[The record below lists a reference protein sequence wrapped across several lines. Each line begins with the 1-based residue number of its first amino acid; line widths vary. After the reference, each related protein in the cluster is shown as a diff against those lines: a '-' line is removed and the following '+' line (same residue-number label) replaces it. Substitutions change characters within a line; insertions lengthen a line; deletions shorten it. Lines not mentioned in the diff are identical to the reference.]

1 MQKYTMKGNSSIDQL
16 TKDVDL
22 ELIPKIIEK
31 VVLIKID
38 RMYILTSKK
47 CMLTF
52 KIKFFFLIYR
62 NGYKSVGS
70 IVIKTNKTYL

>member
-1 MQKYTMKGNSSIDQL
+1 MQKYTMKGNNNIDQL

-38 RMYILTSKK
+38 RMYILTNKK
-47 CMLTF
+47 F
-52 KIKFFFLIYR
+52 
-62 NGYKSVGS
+62 
-70 IVIKTNKTYL
+70 

>member
-1 MQKYTMKGNSSIDQL
+1 MQKYTMKGNNNIDQL

-38 RMYILTSKK
+38 RMYIHTNKK
-47 CMLTF
+47 C
-52 KIKFFFLIYR
+52 
-62 NGYKSVGS
+62 
-70 IVIKTNKTYL
+70 

>member
-1 MQKYTMKGNSSIDQL
+1 MQKYTMKGINSIDQL

-38 RMYILTSKK
+38 RMYILTNQK
-47 CMLTF
+47 C
-52 KIKFFFLIYR
+52 
-62 NGYKSVGS
+62 
-70 IVIKTNKTYL
+70 

>member
-1 MQKYTMKGNSSIDQL
+1 MFWYKSMQKYTMKGNNNIDQL

-38 RMYILTSKK
+38 RMYILTNEK
-47 CMLTF
+47 C
-52 KIKFFFLIYR
+52 
-62 NGYKSVGS
+62 
-70 IVIKTNKTYL
+70 